1 LAIFTLTKVFTHF
14 PIKEISKG
22 LFSLLLKVIVC
33 TSIKEIFYLKTN
45 SKDITFIA
53 PFYFS

>member
-1 LAIFTLTKVFTHF
+1 
-14 PIKEISKG
+14 
-22 LFSLLLKVIVC
+22 VIVC

-45 SKDITFIA
+45 SKEITFIA